1 MEGFSDYSNK
11 EIPKIFQVVG
21 KSVGY
26 SSWLGYIFAFGAVL
40 FWGLVLA
47 TNYEYFRFADLSKGL
62 ISLGYFLFLSI
73 GYINFA
79 KLFGLALQQ
88 GRRSAVIGLIVV
100 FSLISSLTAIL
111 VLLETGRQNE
121 PIIFWTNF
129 VIFVV
134 STLSIIL
141 LIIALVIYWNNL
153 KGGMKIY

>member
-1 MEGFSDYSNK
+1 MGEVSNYSNR
-11 EIPKIFQVVG
+11 EIPKIFLIFG
-21 KSVGY
+21 KMMEY
-26 SSWLGYIFAFGAVL
+26 SNWLGYIFAFGAIL
-40 FWGLVLA
+40 FWGVGLA
-47 TNYEYFRFADLSKGL
+47 VGYEYFSFVDLSKGL

-100 FSLISSLTAIL
+100 LSLISSLTAVF
-111 VLLETGRQNE
+111 VLLETGKQNE

-129 VIFVV
+129 VIFAV
-134 STLSIIL
+134 STSSITL
-141 LIIALVIYWNNL
+141 LIIALVIFWNNL